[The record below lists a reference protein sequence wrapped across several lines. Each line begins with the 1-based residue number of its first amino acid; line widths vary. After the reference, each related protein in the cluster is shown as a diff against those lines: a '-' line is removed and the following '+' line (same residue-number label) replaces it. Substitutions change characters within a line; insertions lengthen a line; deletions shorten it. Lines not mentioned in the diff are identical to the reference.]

1 MIGSCLRG
9 NFGMKKRYLVNGLLF
24 IYLVL
29 GLVRP
34 PWAYNNDGKT
44 FTFPE
49 VVGWRQSGE
58 IQTFTPET
66 LFEYINGGADLYL
79 TYEFQELK
87 VAEYSNEKKASV
99 IIEVYRHKTPI
110 HGFGIYSQER
120 LPDADFVEIGSQGYI
135 ETNVLNFLAGSYYVK
150 ISSFKTGPEDREIL
164 MTFAKRISEALGP
177 GGALPSILSSFP
189 EEGKKKNSEKFI
201 AVKFLGYAFLHSA
214 FIADYEVSGT
224 KFKLF
229 VIEGVERNDCRE
241 MMQKYLQQTG
251 NPAKDVAEG
260 HYTLSDPYHGEMGL
274 YWKGRNIW
282 GILNVNDVSLR
293 SKYLELFDKGL
304 QERK

>member
-1 MIGSCLRG
+1 MGSYSG
-9 NFGMKKRYLVNGLLF
+9 VNFEMKKRYLLKGLLF
-24 IYLVL
+24 AYLIL
-29 GLVRP
+29 GWIHPL
-34 PWAYNNDGKT
+34 WASDSNLRT

-79 TYEFQELK
+79 SYDFQELK
-87 VAEYSNEKKASV
+87 VGEYSNEKKASV

-110 HGFGIYSQER
+110 HAFGIYSQER
-120 LPDADFVEIGSQGYI
+120 LPDADFLEIGSQGYI
-135 ETNVLNFLAGSYYVK
+135 ETKVLNFLAGPTYVK
-150 ISSFKTGPEDREIL
+150 ISSFKTGADDREIL
-164 MTFAKRISEALGP
+164 KTFAKRISEALGS

-214 FIADYEVSGT
+214 FIADYEVSGM

-229 VIEGVERNDCRE
+229 VIEPADKTECKNMIQKYVER
-241 MMQKYLQQTG
+241 TG
-251 NPAKDVAEG
+251 RAEKSVTEG
-260 HYTLSDPYHGEMGL
+260 CTLIPDPHHGEIDL
-274 YWKGRNIW
+274 CWKGRNIW
-282 GILNVNDVSLR
+282 GILNVNDASLR
-293 SKYLELFDKGL
+293 SKYLKLFDKGL